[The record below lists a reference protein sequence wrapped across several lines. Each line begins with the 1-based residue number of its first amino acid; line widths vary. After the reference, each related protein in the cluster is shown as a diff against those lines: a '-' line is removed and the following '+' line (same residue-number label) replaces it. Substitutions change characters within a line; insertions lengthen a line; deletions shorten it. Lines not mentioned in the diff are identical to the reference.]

1 LIAVIA
7 FALAVD
13 YLVYGLVIPLTPF
26 SPAGISEHE
35 ELMILAGVCGFGAL
49 VSTPVFGYLGD
60 RFGCRRVI
68 LAGSLALGLATAL
81 LAWAPDFPIM
91 IAARV
96 LQGVSAAATWTAG
109 LALVAEHYSGDR
121 VRMMGFALMG
131 STGGSV
137 IGPALAG
144 GLYAIGGYRLPF
156 YAVIAVVAVSLL
168 ALIAFVPPDGRN
180 QTPDATVFALL
191 NDRAVLIAAFAVM
204 LASAA
209 WTVVETLVP
218 AHVAQGGADPA
229 GIGVLF
235 TITTAI
241 YGLSAPLVMWIVG
254 RIGIRRTA
262 LLGTVVM
269 ALTVPLIGIS
279 TNLFVIAAA
288 TTAVQVA
295 YALLLNPQSAAMG
308 DAVENRGLRSY
319 CAVYSVYNVA
329 YTVGTIGMSIL
340 ALAILPHFRLEI
352 VLLCL
357 GGVMLLSV
365 PVLLSVGA
373 PAEKSQEGSKSAEE
387 HSDA

>member
-1 LIAVIA
+1 
-7 FALAVD
+7 
-13 YLVYGLVIPLTPF
+13 
-26 SPAGISEHE
+26 
-35 ELMILAGVCGFGAL
+35 
-49 VSTPVFGYLGD
+49 
-60 RFGCRRVI
+60 
-68 LAGSLALGLATAL
+68 
-81 LAWAPDFPIM
+81 
-91 IAARV
+91 
-96 LQGVSAAATWTAG
+96 
-109 LALVAEHYSGDR
+109 
-121 VRMMGFALMG
+121 
-131 STGGSV
+131 
-137 IGPALAG
+137 
-144 GLYAIGGYRLPF
+144 
-156 YAVIAVVAVSLL
+156 
-168 ALIAFVPPDGRN
+168 
-180 QTPDATVFALL
+180 
-191 NDRAVLIAAFAVM
+191 M

-218 AHVAQGGADPA
+218 VHVAQGGADPA

-269 ALTVPLIGIS
+269 ALTVPLIGLS
-279 TNLFVIAAA
+279 TNLFAIAAA

-365 PVLLSVGA
+365 PVLLAVGA
-373 PAEKSQEGSKSAEE
+373 PAENSQEGSKSADE

>member
-1 LIAVIA
+1 
-7 FALAVD
+7 
-13 YLVYGLVIPLTPF
+13 
-26 SPAGISEHE
+26 
-35 ELMILAGVCGFGAL
+35 
-49 VSTPVFGYLGD
+49 
-60 RFGCRRVI
+60 
-68 LAGSLALGLATAL
+68 
-81 LAWAPDFPIM
+81 
-91 IAARV
+91 
-96 LQGVSAAATWTAG
+96 
-109 LALVAEHYSGDR
+109 
-121 VRMMGFALMG
+121 
-131 STGGSV
+131 
-137 IGPALAG
+137 
-144 GLYAIGGYRLPF
+144 
-156 YAVIAVVAVSLL
+156 
-168 ALIAFVPPDGRN
+168 
-180 QTPDATVFALL
+180 
-191 NDRAVLIAAFAVM
+191 
-204 LASAA
+204 
-209 WTVVETLVP
+209 
-218 AHVAQGGADPA
+218 
-229 GIGVLF
+229 
-235 TITTAI
+235 
-241 YGLSAPLVMWIVG
+241 MWIVG

-365 PVLLSVGA
+365 PVLLAVGA

>member
-1 LIAVIA
+1 
-7 FALAVD
+7 
-13 YLVYGLVIPLTPF
+13 
-26 SPAGISEHE
+26 
-35 ELMILAGVCGFGAL
+35 
-49 VSTPVFGYLGD
+49 
-60 RFGCRRVI
+60 
-68 LAGSLALGLATAL
+68 
-81 LAWAPDFPIM
+81 
-91 IAARV
+91 
-96 LQGVSAAATWTAG
+96 
-109 LALVAEHYSGDR
+109 
-121 VRMMGFALMG
+121 
-131 STGGSV
+131 
-137 IGPALAG
+137 
-144 GLYAIGGYRLPF
+144 LP
-156 YAVIAVVAVSLL
+156 
-168 ALIAFVPPDGRN
+168 
-180 QTPDATVFALL
+180 LL

-218 AHVAQGGADPA
+218 VHAAQGGADPA

-235 TITTAI
+235 TVTTAI

-269 ALTVPLIGIS
+269 TLTVPLIGLS
-279 TNLFVIAAA
+279 ANLFVIAAA

-357 GGVMLLSV
+357 GGVMLLSI
-365 PVLLSVGA
+365 PALLAVDAS
-373 PAEKSQEGSKSAEE
+373 AEKSQEGSKSAEE
-387 HSDA
+387 HSDV